1 MLKEEH
7 TKNYQ
12 NEVKYGLP
20 NARASDVARIRGSE
34 DIKEIETI
42 GRSQF
47 LHYE

>member
-20 NARASDVARIRGSE
+20 NASDVARLRESE

-47 LHYE
+47 LHYEWL